1 LYLDNTEP
9 EELKN
14 MATAAPARELELL
27 PPKPLQD
34 RVALVTGGARGIGRA
49 IALELASRGAAVA
62 VNYRSSSAA
71 AERLSGEIQD
81 IGVESMLIQG
91 DVSSKEDSRRVMETV
106 MDHFKQLDILVN
118 NAGITRDRTL
128 RKMTDEEWTDV
139 LNTNLNGTY
148 FCTRAAVPSMIERK
162 FGRIVNIASFVG
174 QAGAYG
180 QANYAAS
187 KGAIIAFTKTIAL
200 ELAQYNITANVV
212 APGYTATDMVAGIPG
227 HVLKEIASRIPLKR
241 LAEPQEIA
249 KAVAFLV
256 TDGTYITGQQLNVN
270 GGVYM

>member
-1 LYLDNTEP
+1 LYLDHTEP

-27 PPKPLQD
+27 LPKPLQG

-71 AERLSGEIQD
+71 AEKLSAEIQD

-91 DVSSKEDSRRVMETV
+91 DVSSKEDSKRVMEAV
-106 MDHFKQLDILVN
+106 MDQFKQVDILVN

-200 ELAQYNITANVV
+200 ELAQYNVTANVV
-212 APGYTATDMVAGIPG
+212 APGYTATDMVAGIPA

-256 TDGTYITGQQLNVN
+256 TDGNYITGQQLNVN